1 MPRNGS
7 GTYNLP
13 GGNPVVTQTLIT
25 SSWANTTMADL
36 AAAISQSLSKDGQ
49 TVPTANLPMGGF
61 RHTGAGD
68 PADRTSYQTLGAAQ
82 DGKEGRVTTV
92 AGANTIT
99 GNLPGSPSALVTG
112 MRVQLIPVLNNTGP
126 ATLNINGIGNK
137 AITTT
142 AGSPLTAGV
151 LVAGKPYELM
161 YDGVKFIILAG
172 SSGAFA
178 QAATSGWDRPSD
190 GTYDAITIVDPSTIA
205 IPAGTGRI
213 VAPGSR
219 DETGVTE
226 VSWSAQNVPLVH
238 LASSWVSQI
247 GINAAGTVVQI
258 AGALLPEH
266 SRDLIILGSAVHV
279 DGAVTSVN
287 LTPAIYGDAAYAAA
301 DTAAVL
307 RNTILSGMGL
317 AANGANLKF
326 DVAVGTLFLPGGD
339 PNDADSPNVAPYAAR
354 TAVSF
359 HMIRGNSASAAA
371 VTDLP
376 VTFYDPSGAGTP
388 TTLSAATGT
397 AIHRVYQL
405 AGQILV
411 LYGQNEYADLATAT
425 SSLQDDTANT
435 VFPTKLADAVLLGYI
450 IAQKD
455 ATALN
460 DAAKATVLSAANASS
475 GTGGGGGA
483 GGLTDAPTD
492 GTLYG
497 RKDGNWSQG
506 LEAPTGAAGTDR
518 TITYFTLTSPRWK
531 QGANSTA
538 EGGSDSGSDWKLEA
552 FDDSGASLGTA
563 MAVTRSTLGATF
575 YGNMNLARVTLPSY
589 DWTSS
594 GNATDNKRG
603 RIVLDNSGNML
614 IQTLND
620 DGSTKSEASLQG
632 AGSFLVGSNAV
643 WHAGNFDPDTKANV
657 GAGGGAADS
666 LAPGRL
672 IGGVHFDGTV
682 NINLPGV
689 NIAGNQNT
697 TGTAAGLTTAR
708 QINGTNFNGTANI
721 TTASW
726 GTGRTITIGLTG
738 KTVDGSGN
746 VAWSL
751 AEIGAIGAASP
762 TFTGTVSGVNST
774 WSGTLGVTGTS
785 TMGVINSG
793 NHAITGTL
801 STTGAAT
808 FGTTV
813 GITGNATVGGTLNVT
828 GTTTAAVVN
837 GTNSTWSGTLGV
849 TGLSTLAALNATNV
863 AFSGTSS
870 HTGAATFASTLG
882 VTGAATLAAMT
893 ATTGGFSSNVTV
905 GGTLG
910 VTGTATMGVINSG
923 NHAITGTLSA
933 SGTSTLGVVNSGN
946 HAITGTLS
954 ASGATTLAALSA
966 TTGTF
971 SSTVTATDVTATSD
985 ARFKDNIRDLKL
997 RGPLRPREYE
1007 RNDLNWVTDFGFVAQ
1022 EVEEVYPEAVHTNET
1037 GIKSVSYGKL
1047 VAVLMAEILDLKQ
1060 RVYDLGG

>member
-82 DGKEGRVTTV
+82 DGKESRVTTV
-92 AGANTIT
+92 AGTNTIT

-112 MRVQLIPVLNNTGP
+112 MRVQLIPVVNNTGP
-126 ATLNINGIGNK
+126 ATLNINGTGNK

-142 AGSPLTAGV
+142 AGSPLIAGV
-151 LVAGKPYELM
+151 LLAGKPYELM
-161 YDGVKFIILAG
+161 YDGTKFVILAG

-178 QAATSGWDRPSD
+178 QAAVSGWDRPSD
-190 GTYDAITIVDPSTIA
+190 GTYDALAIVDPSTIS

-226 VSWSAQNVPLVH
+226 VSWAAQNVPLSH
-238 LASSWVSQI
+238 LASSWVTQV

-258 AGALLPEH
+258 AGELLPEH
-266 SRDLIILGSAVHV
+266 FRDLIILGSAVHV
-279 DGAVTSVN
+279 NGAVTSVN
-287 LTPAIYGDAAYAAA
+287 LTPSVYGDAAYAAA
-301 DTAAVL
+301 DVASVL

-317 AANGANLKF
+317 AANGANLKL

-339 PNDADSPNVAPYAAR
+339 PNDADSPNIAPYAAR
-354 TAVSF
+354 AAVSF

-376 VTFYDPSGAGTP
+376 VTFYDPNGAGTP
-388 TTLSAATGT
+388 TTLAAATGT

-405 AGQILV
+405 SGQILV

-425 SSLQDDTANT
+425 ASLQADTADT

-475 GTGGGGGA
+475 GTGGGGG
-483 GGLTDAPTD
+483 GLTDAPTD

-497 RKDGNWSQG
+497 RKDGNWAQG
-506 LEAPTGAAGTDR
+506 LEAPSGAAGTDR
-518 TITYFTLTSPRWK
+518 TITYFTLTSPRWE

-538 EGGSDSGSDWKLEA
+538 EGGSNAGSDWKLEA
-552 FDDSGASLGTA
+552 YDDSGASLGTA

-575 YGNMNLARVTLPSY
+575 YGNMNLARTTLPSY

-594 GNATDNKRG
+594 GNAADNKRG
-603 RIVLDNSGNML
+603 RVVLDNSGNML

-620 DGSTKSEASLQG
+620 DGSTKSEASLHG
-632 AGSFLVGSNAV
+632 TGELKVATNTV
-643 WHAGNFDPDTKANV
+643 WHEGNFDPATKANV

-672 IGGVHFDGTV
+672 IGGVHFDGTA

-697 TGTAAGLTTAR
+697 TGSAASLTTSR
-708 QINGTNFNGTANI
+708 NINGTAFNGTGNI

-726 GTGRTITIGLTG
+726 GTGRTLTVGLTG
-738 KTVDGSGN
+738 KTIDGSSN
-746 VAWSL
+746 VSWSL

-774 WSGTLGVTGTS
+774 WSGTLGVTGISTLGALNATNVAFSGTS
-785 TMGVINSG
+785 S
-793 NHAITGTL
+793 H
-801 STTGAAT
+801 TGAAT

-813 GITGNATVGGTLNVT
+813 GITGNTTVGGTLGIT
-828 GTTTAAVVN
+828 GTTTATVVN

-870 HTGAATFASTLG
+870 HTGNATFGGTLG

-910 VTGTATMGVINSG
+910 VTGTATMGVLNSG

-933 SGTSTLGVVNSGN
+933 SGTSTLGVLNSGN
-946 HAITGTLS
+946 HAVTGTLS
-954 ASGATTLAALSA
+954 ASGATTLAAVSA

-971 SSTVTATDVTATSD
+971 SSTVTATDLTATSD
-985 ARFKDNIRDLKL
+985 ARFKDNVQDFKL
-997 RGPLRPREYE
+997 RRSLRPREYD
-1007 RNDLNWVTDFGFVAQ
+1007 RNDMDGRHDFGFIAQ
-1022 EVEEVYPEAVHTNET
+1022 EVEQDYPEAVHTDND
-1037 GIKSVSYGKL
+1037 GIKSVSYTRL

-1060 RVYDLGG
+1060 RVTDLGG